1 MPLGELP
8 SPVPVMYPGRAA
20 SAVGSGT
27 APLQRAGKS
36 GPFDASLLSS
46 TEMTVF

>member
-8 SPVPVMYPGRAA
+8 SPVPAMYPGRAA

-27 APLQRAGKS
+27 ALLQQAGKS

-46 TEMTVF
+46 TEVTVF